1 MDAARLHLD
10 IRRTRQVRP
19 AARLIVLNES
29 IQNEVLPS
37 PVELIRL
44 LDAVARAQD
53 RKAFAQL
60 FAYFAPRVKGFLIRT
75 GLAESV
81 AEEVTQEVMIAV
93 WRKSS
98 YFDPSRAGASTWVF
112 TIARNQRID
121 RLRRTR
127 SRTADHLLDL
137 SDEPDTPPSG
147 EDIMIMA
154 EREEEVRKALA
165 TLSNEQATIVKLSF
179 FSEAPHSEIAREL
192 GIPLGTVKSRVRLA
206 LNRLR
211 TLLDRDI

>member
-1 MDAARLHLD
+1 
-10 IRRTRQVRP
+10 
-19 AARLIVLNES
+19 
-29 IQNEVLPS
+29 
-37 PVELIRL
+37 LIRL
-44 LDAVARAQD
+44 IDAVAQAQD

-93 WRKSS
+93 WRKAS

-121 RLRRTR
+121 RLRRSR

-147 EDIMIMA
+147 EDIVIMA

-179 FSEAPHSEIAREL
+179 FSEAPHAEIAREL